1 MKYYTVEDVM
11 KITGAGANKSYEIIR
26 KLRKSFEKKYPD
38 AVSIQGKILKWY
50 FDETMGING
59 GEENEKIKVETMG

>member
-1 MKYYTVEDVM
+1 MKYYSVEDVM
-11 KITGAGANKSYEIIR
+11 EITGTGPNKSYEIIR

-50 FDETMGING
+50 FDEMMGING
-59 GEENEKIKVETMG
+59 GEQNETIEIENLD

>member
-11 KITGAGANKSYEIIR
+11 EITGVGPNKSYEIIR

-59 GEENEKIKVETMG
+59 GEENEKIKVETVG

>member
-11 KITGAGANKSYEIIR
+11 EITGAGENKSYEIIR
-26 KLRKSFEKKYPD
+26 KLRQSFEKKYPD

-50 FDETMGING
+50 FDEAMGING
-59 GEENEKIKVETMG
+59 GEKDAKNEDEIMG

>member
-1 MKYYTVEDVM
+1 MKYYSVEDVM
-11 KITGAGANKSYEIIR
+11 EITGTGPNKSYEIIR

-50 FDETMGING
+50 FDEMMGING
-59 GEENEKIKVETMG
+59 GEQNETVEVKSMG

>member
-11 KITGAGANKSYEIIR
+11 EITGSGPNKSYEIIR

-50 FDETMGING
+50 FDEMMGING
-59 GEENEKIKVETMG
+59 GKENETIEVENMG

>member
-11 KITGAGANKSYEIIR
+11 EITGTGENKSYEIIR

-50 FDETMGING
+50 FDEMMGING
-59 GEENEKIKVETMG
+59 GEHNETVEVKNMG

>member
-11 KITGAGANKSYEIIR
+11 EITGTGENKSYEIIR

-50 FDETMGING
+50 FDEMMGING
-59 GEENEKIKVETMG
+59 GEQNEKIEIKSMG

>member
-11 KITGAGANKSYEIIR
+11 EITGAGENKSYEIIR
-26 KLRKSFEKKYPD
+26 ELRKSFEKKYPE

-50 FDETMGING
+50 FDEMMGING
-59 GEENEKIKVETMG
+59 GEENETFEAKSMD

>member
-1 MKYYTVEDVM
+1 MKYYSVEDVM
-11 KITGAGANKSYEIIR
+11 EITGTGPNKSYEIIR

-50 FDETMGING
+50 FDEMMGING
-59 GEENEKIKVETMG
+59 GEQNEKIEIKSMG